1 MKSQATP
8 SNPYRFAARLLIISA
23 LLCGACACAAT
34 TKPAKVAIPAKIAP
48 IKPDVP
54 APDIYTDGT
63 HLSSAR
69 WKWVSTMQAHDNK
82 RHLLHLD
89 NYFLELK
96 TDGWFNVESPC
107 FKGNGMYEAEDGRIA
122 LILLHSHPSK
132 HCLHPDSLTFF
143 LKTLEAGSSYRED
156 AERLSL
162 YDKRGKNTLLFIRQG
177 E

>member
-1 MKSQATP
+1 MKARATP
-8 SNPYRFAARLLIISA
+8 SNPYRFAARLLIILA
-23 LLCGACACAAT
+23 FLCAAGACT
-34 TKPAKVAIPAKIAP
+34 TAKPAKVATSAKKAP
-48 IKPDVP
+48 IRPDVP
-54 APDIYTDGT
+54 APDIYNDGT
-63 HLSSAR
+63 HLSNAR
-69 WKWVSTMQAHDNK
+69 WKWVTTVQAHDNK

-107 FKGNGMYEAEDGRIA
+107 FKGDGMYEAEDGRIA

-132 HCLHPDSLTFF
+132 HCLHPESLTFF

-162 YDKRGKNTLLFIRQG
+162 YDKRGNNTLIFMRQG